1 MSYEEEEKKPWESA
15 QQMCQTQKRNALP
28 IVCEDGH
35 RGSGKSKGVLLHRSA
50 VSGDGCED
58 SRKGGGE
65 GEGQLARNDPRL
77 TITKPEF
84 QFQELLKL
92 SMGLAQAQDNSS
104 PEP

>member
-1 MSYEEEEKKPWESA
+1 MSD
-15 QQMCQTQKRNALP
+15 
-28 IVCEDGH
+28 DGH
-35 RGSGKSKGVLLHRSA
+35 
-50 VSGDGCED
+50 ED

-104 PEP
+104 WEPLHLEEGAVGEDGHGGSGLES